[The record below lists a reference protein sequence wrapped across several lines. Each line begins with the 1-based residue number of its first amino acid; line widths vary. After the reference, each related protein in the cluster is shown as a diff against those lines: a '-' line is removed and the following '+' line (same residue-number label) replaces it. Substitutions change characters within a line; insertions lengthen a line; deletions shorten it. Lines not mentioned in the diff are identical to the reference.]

1 MRRSA
6 CVQCRRLLRTGSL
19 GGATLCD
26 GCRFVI
32 GNNAM
37 LHSSGFFNTVPSP
50 NPLHLKD
57 GLNVQMGTN
66 PMHSFAFRMRI
77 Q

>member
-1 MRRSA
+1 
-6 CVQCRRLLRTGSL
+6 
-19 GGATLCD
+19 
-26 GCRFVI
+26 
-32 GNNAM
+32 M

-50 NPLHLKD
+50 NPHHLKD

-66 PMHSFAFRMRI
+66 PNHSFAFRMRI

>member
-1 MRRSA
+1 MR
-6 CVQCRRLLRTGSL
+6 
-19 GGATLCD
+19 D

-66 PMHSFAFRMRI
+66 PNHSFAFRMRI